1 MIVVTA
7 KAMQRLDQRAIH
19 DYGIPSLTLMER
31 AGTGVVHAMEAAFG
45 LLKERQVVILAGK
58 GHNGGDGLVAARHLH
73 ERGAHVQVILLAAEE
88 AYRDDAR
95 TNLDRF
101 RRLGGRLVPVNLK
114 DLTGLRE
121 TLARAD
127 VIVDAIV
134 GTGLASPITPPLAD
148 VIAMM
153 NASGRPIVAVD
164 LPSGVHADTG
174 EILGHPGSA
183 VRARL
188 TVTVAPPKQGL
199 YLYPAADCVGTLTS
213 VDIGIPAALIA
224 QAESEVEVLTEAEVA
239 ATLPPRPGE
248 AHKGAFGHVGV
259 MAGSAGMAGAAAL
272 TARAALRTGAGL
284 VTVGHPTGLP
294 THHFAPEVMTLA
306 LPATRA
312 GTLSL
317 KAKAACLEFGRGKA
331 VLAIG
336 PGLSRHRDTQ
346 RLVLAV
352 LEQLGATGRPGAPI
366 VPVVIDADGL
376 NALNPV
382 SGSLRLLTRLRA
394 PAILTPHPGEM
405 ARLTYHTA
413 AEVQRNRLA
422 IARAFA
428 VKHAVVL
435 VLKGARTIVAAPS
448 GRLFINP
455 TGNPGMATA
464 GTGDA
469 LTGIISGLVAQGL
482 DPLRAATTGVFV
494 HGLAGDLARDRL
506 GIRGLLASDLIEDI
520 PMALT
525 RLAGLR

>member
-7 KAMQRLDQRAIH
+7 KAMQRLDQRTVH

-31 AGTGVVHAMEAAFG
+31 AGTGVCHAMEAAFG
-45 LLKERQVVILAGK
+45 PLKERAVVVLAGK

-73 ERGAHVQVILLAAEE
+73 ERGAKVQVVLLAPEE

-101 RRLGGRLVPVNLK
+101 RRLGGRLVSLDRQ
-114 DLTGLRE
+114 DLAGLRE
-121 TLARAD
+121 TLAQAD
-127 VIVDAIV
+127 VIVDAIF

-148 VIAMM
+148 VIALM

-174 EILGHPGSA
+174 EILGVAGVA

-199 YLYPAADCVGTLTS
+199 YLYPAADCVGALTI
-213 VDIGIPAALIA
+213 VDIGIPAALIK

-239 ATLPPRPGE
+239 AALPPRPAE
-248 AHKGAFGHVGV
+248 AHKGTFGHVGV
-259 MAGSAGMAGAAAL
+259 IAGSAGMAGAAAL

-284 VTVGHPTGLP
+284 VTVAHPAGL
-294 THHFAPEVMTLA
+294 TIDRFAPEVMTRA

-317 KAKAACLEFGRGKA
+317 KAKAACLEFGRDKT

-336 PGLSRHRDTQ
+336 PGLALHRDTQ
-346 RLVLAV
+346 RLIRAV
-352 LEQLGATGRPGAPI
+352 LERLDPI
-366 VPVVIDADGL
+366 DRPVVLDADGL
-376 NALNPV
+376 NALA
-382 SGSLRLLTRLRA
+382 GSLGLLTRLRA

-405 ARLTYHTA
+405 ARLTYHAA

-422 IARAFA
+422 VARAFA

-435 VLKGARTIVAAPS
+435 VLKGARTVVAAPS

-464 GTGDA
+464 GAGDV
-469 LTGIISGLVAQGL
+469 LTGIIAGLVAQGL

-494 HGLAGDLARDRL
+494 HGLAGDLARDRR
-506 GIRGLLASDLIEDI
+506 GVRGLLASDLIEEI